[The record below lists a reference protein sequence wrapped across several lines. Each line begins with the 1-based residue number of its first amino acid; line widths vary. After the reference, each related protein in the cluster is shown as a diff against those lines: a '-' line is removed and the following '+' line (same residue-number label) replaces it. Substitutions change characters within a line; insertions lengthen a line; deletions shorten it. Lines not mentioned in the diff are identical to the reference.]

1 MVVTITNHVMPLFG
15 SEVSV
20 RFMDERFGQFL
31 AAQNGRG
38 STVEALQAMV
48 SQPLLL
54 QELVQPIGPTL
65 KF

>member
-20 RFMDERFGQFL
+20 RFMDEHFGQFL

-38 STVEALQAMV
+38 STLDALKAMV

-54 QELVQPIGPTL
+54 Q
-65 KF
+65 